1 MKQSKKNPPEVI
13 YAVICNLGGGL
24 WNRVEKLKPDKTSF
38 RMGHGMYVSADENS
52 CYEMKDISKEELNKD
67 GHKAKFFKNKKD
79 AQLFLQGA
87 KFFQKL
93 SKLLFRITVIEN

>member
-1 MKQSKKNPPEVI
+1 MRLSKKNPPEII
-13 YAVICNLGGGL
+13 YAVICNWGGGL

-38 RMGHGMYVSADENS
+38 KMGCDMYVSADGNS
-52 CYEMKDISKEELNKD
+52 CYGMKDISKEELNKD

-87 KFFQKL
+87 KFFKNFL
-93 SKLLFRITVIEN
+93 NYYFE